1 MMPECSI
8 RIARF
13 YMKNVRLSTAGGG
26 WIRYDHRAPAALQT
40 VQTMTKAARLHQAR
54 SSSPSGHA
62 SVIALVVCVTLLAFW
77 PVLGNDFVNWDD
89 PTVIVQNPQLTAP
102 AVVSWAFSTT
112 LIGHYQPLAW
122 LAWAALARVFGLSAT
137 SFHGASLLVHL
148 LNAVLVYAVAWHL
161 ATLSLPEPTTRLA
174 ASVAALAFAAHPVR
188 VEAVAWASA
197 LPYVLS
203 TSALL
208 VALLW
213 YLRSRLVLAIVAY
226 AIALLFRPTA
236 LTFPIVLLA
245 IDMYPLRRR
254 IDRRALLEKLP
265 FVVLAIV
272 AAFAELHAREIASV
286 QEVGVGARLTMAV
299 TAPFVYLARTIV
311 PFRLSPLNALPIEP
325 TIDWLRLGLG
335 SAGLVAVA
343 IVVSQMRRKRPGL
356 VVATIAYLLLLAPV
370 VGLTPS
376 GLQATAD
383 RYMYVPGIVISLLV
397 GVAVAE
403 AWPRRRQ
410 AMTLSSVTLAALVIA
425 LCVLTW
431 QQTRWWHDSIALW
444 TGVAELDPANDI
456 ATYNLAIALSDAG
469 RDEEAIGRYEQT
481 LRIVPDQRM
490 ARENLQVLQAK
501 QSEREG
507 DRLADAG
514 RLDEAERAYARALVL
529 DAKRVHA
536 RAARAVVLTRLGRT
550 REAVPDL
557 RAAYQGDPRDATVLN
572 ALAFAL
578 SDTGESTEAAS
589 VLKRGVDLHP
599 DDVNLAHN
607 LARLLATATEPGA
620 KDGALALQLATTVN
634 ERTGRSDPR
643 VLDTLAAAYAATGQ
657 VDRARETAD
666 RAVARARALGD
677 QELSQ
682 EIESHAR
689 AYAKQLPKR
698 EQTR

>member
-1 MMPECSI
+1 
-8 RIARF
+8 
-13 YMKNVRLSTAGGG
+13 
-26 WIRYDHRAPAALQT
+26 
-40 VQTMTKAARLHQAR
+40 MTKAAHSRRAR

-62 SVIALVVCVTLLAFW
+62 SVIALVVGLTVLAFW
-77 PVLGNDFVNWDD
+77 PIMGNDFVNWDD
-89 PTVIVQNPQLTAP
+89 LAVIVQNQQLTAP
-102 AVVSWAFSTT
+102 GVVSWAFSTT

-122 LAWAALARVFGLSAT
+122 LTWAALARVFGLSAT
-137 SFHGASLLVHL
+137 AFHGASLLVHL
-148 LNAVLVYAVAWHL
+148 LNAVLVYAVAWRL

-174 ASVAALAFAAHPVR
+174 ASVAALAFAVHPVR
-188 VEAVAWASA
+188 VEGVAWASA

-236 LTFPIVLLA
+236 LAFPIVLLA
-245 IDMYPLRRR
+245 IDIYPLRRR
-254 IDRRALLEKLP
+254 IGRRAVLEKLP
-265 FVVLAIV
+265 FVVLAV
-272 AAFAELHAREIASV
+272 AAAFIESHAREIASV

-299 TAPFVYLARTIV
+299 SAPFVYLARTIV
-311 PFRLSPLNALPIEP
+311 PLRLSPLNPLPIEP

-343 IVVSQMRRKRPGL
+343 IVVWRMRRKRPGL
-356 VVATIAYLLLLAPV
+356 VVATLAYLLLLAPV
-370 VGLTPS
+370 AGLTPS

-383 RYMYVPGIVISLLV
+383 RYMYVPGIVVSLLV
-397 GVAVAE
+397 GMAVAE
-403 AWPRRRQ
+403 AWPRLHSTMTPSFV
-410 AMTLSSVTLAALVIA
+410 ALAAPVITLS
-425 LCVLTW
+425 VLTW
-431 QQTRWWHDSIALW
+431 QQTRWWHDSITLW
-444 TGVAELDPANDI
+444 TRVAELDPANDI

-481 LRIVPDQRM
+481 LRIVPDQRL
-490 ARENLQVLQAK
+490 ARENLQALQAR
-501 QSEREG
+501 QLEREG
-507 DRLADAG
+507 DRQANAG
-514 RLDEAERAYARALVL
+514 RLEEAERAYASALAL

-557 RAAYQGDPRDATVLN
+557 RAAYQGDPRDTAVLN

-578 SDTGESTEAAS
+578 SDTGESAEAAS

-607 LARLLATATEPGA
+607 LARLLATATDPGA
-620 KDGALALQLATTVN
+620 KDGALALRLATTVN
-634 ERTGRSDPR
+634 ERTGRGDPR

-657 VDRARETAD
+657 VDLARETGE
-666 RAVARARALGD
+666 RAVARARQIGD
-677 QELSQ
+677 HDLAR
-682 EIESHAR
+682 EIEAHAR
-689 AYAKQLPKR
+689 HYPKQPRKN
-698 EQTR
+698 EHTK